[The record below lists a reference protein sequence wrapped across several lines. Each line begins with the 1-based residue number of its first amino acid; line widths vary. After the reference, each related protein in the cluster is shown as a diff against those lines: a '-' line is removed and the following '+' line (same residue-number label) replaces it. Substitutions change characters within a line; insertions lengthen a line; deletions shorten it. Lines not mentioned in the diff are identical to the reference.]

1 MPLRRT
7 LLALSLSA
15 LLGTS
20 LSGCSDP
27 KTPAM
32 ADSSTPA
39 TGSAALTPPAATE
52 NPFFTP
58 STLPFQAPAF
68 DRITVDHFGPA
79 LAEGMKQHLSEVEA
93 IAANPEPPTVENTL
107 VALENA
113 GALLTRVAKVFF
125 NLTES
130 NSNEAIQAIQRE
142 YAPKLAEHQDN
153 ILLNA
158 ALFARI
164 DALKAQ
170 AATLNLDAE
179 TARLLDRYHS
189 RFVRAGAQLGAEQQ
203 AELRQLN
210 SRQSTLMT
218 QFSENLLKDTE
229 DLTVVFDSV
238 DALKGLSD
246 GEIAAAAEDAK
257 SRGHEGQWAL
267 TLQLPTSQGILAQ
280 LENRES
286 RRRVHEA
293 SISRGSRGN
302 EFDNRALVLELAELR
317 ARRAALLGYP
327 NHAAWVLA
335 DEMAGTPEAVHRL
348 MGGMVPA
355 IVARARAEAADI
367 QAVIDAEG
375 GAFKAEAWD
384 WAWYAEK
391 VRQQKYD
398 LDSNAIKPYFE
409 FERVMQ
415 DGMFHT
421 MEQLYGIRFVE
432 RKDLPV
438 YHPDVR
444 VFDVLEADGT
454 PLGLFY
460 ADYFARQGKRGGAW
474 MDSFVDQNGLTGT
487 KPVVV
492 NVMNIVKAANGEPTL
507 LSYDDVQT
515 MFHEMGHAIH
525 GLFSATRYPTLSG
538 TNVPRDYVEFPSQA
552 NEDWALDTAILQN
565 YARHYQTGE
574 VLPETL
580 LQKLQA
586 ARSFNQGFASLEY
599 IAAAEL
605 DMAWHELSEAPTD
618 VVAFEQQAL
627 KQAGVDVALVPPRY
641 RSSYFMHVFPGGY
654 SAGYYAYLWAEALAA
669 DAFRHQMQLGGLKR
683 EVGDA
688 YRAAVLSR
696 GYTLP
701 PMEAYR
707 AWRGADP
714 TPEALLIR
722 RGLKEG

>member
-1 MPLRRT
+1 MPLKRT
-7 LLALSLSA
+7 LLALSLST

-20 LSGCSDP
+20 LSGCSDS

-32 ADSSTPA
+32 ADSSTPTTA
-39 TGSAALTPPAATE
+39 TPAATPAAQ
-52 NPFFTP
+52 NPFFAP

-68 DRITVDHFGPA
+68 DQIRIEHYGPA
-79 LAEGMKQHLSEVEA
+79 LAEGMKQHLAEVEA
-93 IAANPEPPTVENTL
+93 IAANPEPPTVENTI
-107 VALENA
+107 VALEKA
-113 GALLTRVAKVFF
+113 GALLTRVSKVFF

-130 NSNEAIQAIQRE
+130 NSNEQIQAIQKE

-164 DALKAQ
+164 DALKSQ

-179 TARLLDRYHS
+179 TARLLDRYHAQ
-189 RFVRAGAQLGAEQQ
+189 FVRAGAKLNAEQQ

-229 DLTVVFDSV
+229 DLAVVFDTAE
-238 DALKGLSD
+238 ALKGLSE
-246 GEIAAAAEDAK
+246 GEIAAAAEEAK
-257 SRGHEGQWAL
+257 ARGHEGKWVL

-280 LENRES
+280 LENRDS
-286 RRRVHEA
+286 RRRVYEA
-293 SISRGSRGN
+293 SISRGARGN
-302 EFDNRALVLELAELR
+302 AYDNRALVLELASLR

-335 DEMAGTPEAVHRL
+335 DQMAGTPEAVHRL

-355 IVARARAEAADI
+355 IVARAKAEAADI

-375 GAFKAEAWD
+375 GGFRAEPWD

-398 LDSNAIKPYFE
+398 LDSNALKPYFE
-409 FERVMQ
+409 FERVLK
-415 DGMFHT
+415 DGLFFA
-421 MEQLYGIRFVE
+421 MEKLYGIRFVE

-444 VFDVLEADGT
+444 VFDVLDADGSQ
-454 PLGLFY
+454 LGLFY

-492 NVMNIVKAANGEPTL
+492 NVMGIVKASGGEPTL
-507 LSYDDVQT
+507 LGYDDVQT

-525 GLFSATRYPTLSG
+525 GLFSATKYPLLSG

-552 NEDWALDTAILQN
+552 NEDWALDTTVLTN

-574 VLPETL
+574 VLPEAL
-580 LQKLQA
+580 LKKLQA

-605 DMAWHELSEAPTD
+605 DMAWHELTEAPKD
-618 VVAFEQQAL
+618 VLAFEQEAL
-627 KQAGVDVALVPPRY
+627 KQAGVDFPLVPPRY

-669 DAFRHQMQLGGLKR
+669 DAFRHQMQLGGLQR

-688 YRAAVLSR
+688 YRAAILSR

-714 TPEALLIR
+714 TPDALLIR